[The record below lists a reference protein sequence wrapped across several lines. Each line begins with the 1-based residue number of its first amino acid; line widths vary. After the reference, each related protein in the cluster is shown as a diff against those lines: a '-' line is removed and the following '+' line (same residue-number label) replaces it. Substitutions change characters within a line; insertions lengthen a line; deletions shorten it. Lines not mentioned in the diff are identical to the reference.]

1 MIGGRNSSWIKE
13 VTMSGYKQNG
23 RKFGFTMAGA
33 FTVFALIFLY
43 KGRMTAVTI
52 FGSLATIFLFFA
64 LVAPKLLEPFERV
77 WMAFAH
83 VLGAINTRIIMG
95 LFYVLIFVP
104 LALLFKVIGRDEMR
118 RRRFSSGAE
127 TNWDDYRPRQR
138 NARHYENMF

>member
-1 MIGGRNSSWIKE
+1 MA
-13 VTMSGYKQNG
+13 GYKQNG

-43 KGRMTAVTI
+43 KQRMTVVAIT
-52 FGSLATIFLFFA
+52 GSLATLFLFFA
-64 LVAPKLLEPFERV
+64 LVAPKLLEPVERV

-95 LFYVLIFVP
+95 LFYVLIFMP
-104 LALLFKVIGRDEMR
+104 LSLIFKITGRDEMR
-118 RRRFSSGAE
+118 RRWSSGAT

-138 NARHYENMF
+138 NARHYDNMF